1 MLIVLDNCDRIAT
14 EVGTFVIE
22 LLRGADT
29 VKVLATSQA
38 PLNFIGE
45 RVMRLPPLAL
55 PETAPTN
62 QQSLERIAATPAVEM
77 LLTRIKSHQP
87 AFQLTEANAASVVE
101 ICRQLDGMPLALEL
115 AAARFSLLT
124 PDQVLQRLEQRFRF
138 LSSTAAG
145 RDSRHQNLLA
155 LLDWSFSLL
164 SASEQQL
171 LRWFSVFVQGWTV
184 ETAIDMAASLGHDPD
199 AALEILA
206 SLVNKSLVAVIPAT
220 SAPRYRL
227 LESVRSY
234 ACNSL
239 RSTDEETRAHETHV
253 AVVVKMCETAD
264 ANILAGHVREQVEH
278 LMHEHGNVAAA
289 LDYAL
294 DTKGDPASALRIV
307 GALMQYLKMRSDFV
321 QASQWCK
328 RALAGNE
335 ALETRERGRTLLCLG
350 VATVHSGKTAGN
362 IAGSLLLEAAR
373 IAALNGDRWGEAY
386 ANVFYAMWLCNWGR
400 SQQANEPTALVERI
414 GEELDEPTLRSNAG
428 LVRGWIHI
436 ATQDYAPA
444 ITILRAVRNLGSDLH
459 QRHFIDMYIGLS
471 LFALGDYPA
480 AAAKWLE
487 ALHTSAALF
496 NSRGMAGSTEGC
508 GYICTKIG
516 LCADAVRFLAC
527 AHKVRERTA
536 VPLFNFWVAPHDAT
550 EAALRAKLDPAEF
563 EALWSAGQR
572 IREED
577 IVNEVSARLREFS
590 AMGQLAN

>member
-1 MLIVLDNCDRIAT
+1 MCATAEADML
-14 EVGTFVIE
+14 
-22 LLRGADT
+22 
-29 VKVLATSQA
+29 
-38 PLNFIGE
+38 
-45 RVMRLPPLAL
+45 
-55 PETAPTN
+55 
-62 QQSLERIAATPAVEM
+62 
-77 LLTRIKSHQP
+77 
-87 AFQLTEANAASVVE
+87 
-101 ICRQLDGMPLALEL
+101 
-115 AAARFSLLT
+115 
-124 PDQVLQRLEQRFRF
+124 
-138 LSSTAAG
+138 AG
-145 RDSRHQNLLA
+145 R
-155 LLDWSFSLL
+155 
-164 SASEQQL
+164 
-171 LRWFSVFVQGWTV
+171 
-184 ETAIDMAASLGHDPD
+184 M
-199 AALEILA
+199 
-206 SLVNKSLVAVIPAT
+206 
-220 SAPRYRL
+220 
-227 LESVRSY
+227 
-234 ACNSL
+234 
-239 RSTDEETRAHETHV
+239 
-253 AVVVKMCETAD
+253 
-264 ANILAGHVREQVEH
+264 REQTEH

-471 LFALGDYPA
+471 LFALGSYPA
-480 AAAKWLE
+480 AAAQWLE
-487 ALHTSAALF
+487 ALRSATALF
-496 NSRGMAGSTEGC
+496 NARGMAGSCEGC
-508 GYICTKIG
+508 GYISARVG
-516 LCADAVRFLAC
+516 NLQNAVRFLAC
-527 AHKVRERTA
+527 AQKIRERTA
-536 VPLFNFWVAPHDAT
+536 LPLFHFWVAHHDAT